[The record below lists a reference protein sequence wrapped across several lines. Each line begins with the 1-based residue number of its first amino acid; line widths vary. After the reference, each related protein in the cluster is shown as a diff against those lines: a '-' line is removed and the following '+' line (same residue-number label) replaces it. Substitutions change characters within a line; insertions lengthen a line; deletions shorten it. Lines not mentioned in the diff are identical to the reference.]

1 MSFRAVFVYAAR
13 KVCPSEPYLATE
25 AGRAAR
31 PVRNENRRQEKQ
43 MSTSIKFIAMAALLV
58 TVAACARQTQ
68 DEFVVVDPEPI
79 STEPAFT
86 GKYK

>member
-1 MSFRAVFVYAAR
+1 
-13 KVCPSEPYLATE
+13 
-25 AGRAAR
+25 
-31 PVRNENRRQEKQ
+31 

-58 TVAACARQTQ
+58 TVAACARQSQ